1 MSGVADILSRPA
13 DEFVNDPTIEQLWTI
28 KAIEAMKIHYNL
40 LCSVPP
46 NQLRLTKKDDL
57 IYKRFREEFPDI
69 KVDKIDEDLM
79 KSDQG
84 KAKWR
89 PFCEEFK
96 DEVADYNFASLL
108 RIDANNDYDNE
119 NTIIAPRIQFLA
131 IEIARNREGCNDQL
145 YNCNCKRVNESASQ
159 KVTESDEQK
168 CD

>member
-28 KAIEAMKIHYNL
+28 KAIEAMKIHFNL
-40 LCSVPP
+40 LSSVPP
-46 NQLRLTKKDDL
+46 SQLRLTKKDDI
-57 IYKRFREEFPDI
+57 IYKRFREEFPDLKI
-69 KVDKIDEDLM
+69 DAIDEDAM

-96 DEVADYNFASLL
+96 DEVEDYNFASLL
-108 RIDANNDYDNE
+108 RINATSDYDDK

-145 YNCNCKRVNESASQ
+145 YNRARIDASKSTCD
-159 KVTESDEQK
+159 KVAKMDEQK